1 MYAVKCIHFYEFNV
15 CYFSQKKVIFMK
27 LTIHHVSVGWAS
39 CGVWE
44 IVSPMDMVKKIDTQ
58 GMQTETHK
66 SIIVI

>member
-44 IVSPMDMVKKIDTQ
+44 N
-58 GMQTETHK
+58 
-66 SIIVI
+66 SIPNGYGKED